1 MAKSNYGQIKKYENE
16 ILAMKEA
23 DYTKRRIAEE
33 LALTKE
39 QIKEF
44 LKRHRRRERKIEV
57 GIPGRSQGRSSKGN
71 TVNDVEL
78 APKYEN
84 RGRPQNLIFHSDRG
98 AQYTSAGYVNL
109 LRSLGITQSFS
120 RSGSPY
126 DNAVIE
132 SLFNLLKKEELH
144 RRVYRSE
151 QEFLR
156 CVDEYISFSNSSRP
170 HRYNNYKSPDSIE
183 KLFEKSMLSADL
195 P

>member
-23 DYTKRRIAEE
+23 GYTKRRIAEE

-57 GIPGRSQGRSSKGN
+57 GIPVRSQGRSSKGN

-78 APKYEN
+78 AQKYEN

-132 SLFNLLKKEELH
+132 SFFNLLKKEELH

-156 CVDEYISFSNSSRP
+156 CVDEYISFYNSSRP
-170 HRYNNYKSPDSIE
+170 HRYNNYKSPDSTE

>member
-1 MAKSNYGQIKKYENE
+1 MYENGDTTLGGKTMAKSNYGQIKKYENE

-23 DYTKRRIAEE
+23 GYTKRRIAEE

-98 AQYTSAGYVNL
+98 AQYTSSGYVNL
-109 LRSLGITQSFS
+109 LNPSLS
-120 RSGSPY
+120 RNSPQWY
-126 DNAVIE
+126 TKQPRYG
-132 SLFNLLKKEELH
+132 F
-144 RRVYRSE
+144 RVHE
-151 QEFLR
+151 
-156 CVDEYISFSNSSRP
+156 
-170 HRYNNYKSPDSIE
+170 
-183 KLFEKSMLSADL
+183 
-195 P
+195 

>member
-23 DYTKRRIAEE
+23 GYKKRRIAEE

-78 APKYEN
+78 AQKYEIMRLKMEN
-84 RGRPQNLIFHSDRG
+84 K
-98 AQYTSAGYVNL
+98 L
-109 LRSLGITQSFS
+109 LRDFMQFVG
-120 RSGSPY
+120 R
-126 DNAVIE
+126 
-132 SLFNLLKKEELH
+132 K
-144 RRVYRSE
+144 
-151 QEFLR
+151 
-156 CVDEYISFSNSSRP
+156 
-170 HRYNNYKSPDSIE
+170 
-183 KLFEKSMLSADL
+183 
-195 P
+195 

>member
-23 DYTKRRIAEE
+23 GYTKRRIAEE

-109 LRSLGITQSFS
+109 LNPSLS
-120 RSGSPY
+120 RNSPQWY
-126 DNAVIE
+126 TTAILIFPKSSDILSV
-132 SLFNLLKKEELH
+132 
-144 RRVYRSE
+144 R
-151 QEFLR
+151 QEVR
-156 CVDEYISFSNSSRP
+156 
-170 HRYNNYKSPDSIE
+170 H
-183 KLFEKSMLSADL
+183 ADL
-195 P
+195 EKGAQHGKGTNIFLH

>member
-23 DYTKRRIAEE
+23 GYTKRRIAEE

-78 APKYEN
+78 AQKYEIMRLKMEN
-84 RGRPQNLIFHSDRG
+84 K
-98 AQYTSAGYVNL
+98 L
-109 LRSLGITQSFS
+109 LRDFMQFVG
-120 RSGSPY
+120 R
-126 DNAVIE
+126 
-132 SLFNLLKKEELH
+132 K
-144 RRVYRSE
+144 
-151 QEFLR
+151 
-156 CVDEYISFSNSSRP
+156 
-170 HRYNNYKSPDSIE
+170 
-183 KLFEKSMLSADL
+183 
-195 P
+195 